1 MINFTA
7 PMIVVRDIMCN
18 IHQIEIDVVTTAAC
32 KEWQTFHSIKT
43 HHARIAISR
52 SGKYNFV
59 NS

>member
-7 PMIVVRDIMCN
+7 PKMVVRDIMCN
-18 IHQIEIDVVTTAAC
+18 IYQIEIDVVTTAAC

-43 HHARIAISR
+43 HRARIAISR